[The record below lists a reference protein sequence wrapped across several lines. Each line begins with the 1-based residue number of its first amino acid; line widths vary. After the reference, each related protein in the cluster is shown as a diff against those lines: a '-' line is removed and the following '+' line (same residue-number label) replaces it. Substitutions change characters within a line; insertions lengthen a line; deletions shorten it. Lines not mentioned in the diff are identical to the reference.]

1 MSDLE
6 TLLSNPETAGVW
18 NLIPDRSSIGFKN
31 RTLWGLMNVK
41 GKFTEFSGDGQITGK
56 GAVFGRLDIRAGSV
70 STGIRKRDEHLRS
83 PDFFDVERFPDISVV
98 VTGVQHSTGD
108 TADLRATLT
117 VKGITLPLTLPST
130 VRALDDGSVRI
141 TVQTTVDRAKFDVTG
156 NQLGMLGKTTTLAAD
171 ALFARA

>member
-1 MSDLE
+1 
-6 TLLSNPETAGVW
+6 
-18 NLIPDRSSIGFKN
+18 
-31 RTLWGLMNVK
+31 
-41 GKFTEFSGDGQITGK
+41 
-56 GAVFGRLDIRAGSV
+56 
-70 STGIRKRDEHLRS
+70 
-83 PDFFDVERFPDISVV
+83 
-98 VTGVQHSTGD
+98 VQHSTGD